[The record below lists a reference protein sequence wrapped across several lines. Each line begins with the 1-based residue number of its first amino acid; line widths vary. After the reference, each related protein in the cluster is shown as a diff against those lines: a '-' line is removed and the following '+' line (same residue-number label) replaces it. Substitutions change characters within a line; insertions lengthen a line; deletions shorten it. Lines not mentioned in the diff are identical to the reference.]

1 VSEPK
6 EWNLPVV
13 KIKPKYQVTLPTSV
27 RHRVG
32 LKVGDLLDAKVER
45 GKITLTPK
53 GVITPGIAEGLEDVR
68 KGRVYGPFA
77 SADELLRSLHRE
89 AAKLTRKNRSRA

>member
-1 VSEPK
+1 M
-6 EWNLPVV
+6 PVV
-13 KIKPKYQVTLPTSV
+13 KVKTKYQVTLPTSV

-32 LKVGDLLDAKVER
+32 LKVGDLLEAKVER

-53 GVITPGIAEGLEDVR
+53 GVITPGMAEGLEDVR

-77 SADELLRSLHRE
+77 SADELLHSLHRE
-89 AAKLTRKNRSRA
+89 AAKFRKKSRPRA